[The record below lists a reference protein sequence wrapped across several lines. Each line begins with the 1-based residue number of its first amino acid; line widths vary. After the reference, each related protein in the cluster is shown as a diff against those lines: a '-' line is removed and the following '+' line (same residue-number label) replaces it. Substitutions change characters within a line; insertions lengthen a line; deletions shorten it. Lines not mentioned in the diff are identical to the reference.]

1 MPKSILLSPAAA
13 SFDQFDNFEE
23 RGKNLRGYVKKMLEN
38 SFKFLVLNYWRSID
52 KKILLSFFILF
63 FLGLF
68 FLFHL
73 HHHLLGKD
81 LIRIIIFF
89 FTKHLTYTLIAIL
102 IMLLISFVKTEI
114 VIKLVFPLFLVS
126 FFLLSMVPISGIEI
140 KGSKRWID
148 LYFFRLQPIE
158 ILKPLFILMTVK
170 ILTIEKLK
178 NTQIKYLLSFI
189 LLCSVIILLIDQPDL
204 GQSILLTGSWVAT
217 VFISGV
223 SLIYILIF
231 FPFFLFLSSL
241 LFFLPEKFGYIINR
255 LVAFLDPNQGDI
267 FQSSS
272 ALDAIKLGGLTGQGM
287 GEGILKESVP
297 EAHTDYVIA
306 VISEEY
312 GSLVSIS
319 ILVVFLYIAFRIIKN
334 CFKQE
339 NQFLRISLSGLASLL
354 IFQTFIH
361 AGVNTLLLPTTGM
374 TLPFLSY
381 GGSSLIGSAILAG
394 LVLNYTK
401 NKAYL
406 YD

>member
-1 MPKSILLSPAAA
+1 
-13 SFDQFDNFEE
+13 
-23 RGKNLRGYVKKMLEN
+23 MLIN
-38 SFKFLVLNYWRSID
+38 SFKFYFINYWRSID
-52 KKILLSFFILF
+52 KKILICFFILF

-68 FLFHL
+68 FSFSSTSSLAGERL
-73 HHHLLGKD
+73 DKD
-81 LIRIIIFF
+81 YYFF
-89 FTKHLTYTLIAIL
+89 FTKHLLYTCLALTIMIL
-102 IMLLISFVKTEI
+102 ISALKTEI
-114 VIKLVFPLFLVS
+114 LTNLVIPSFIISFIFLA
-126 FFLLSMVPISGIEI
+126 LVPIIGLEV
-140 KGSKRWID
+140 KGAKRWLD

-158 ILKPLFILMTVK
+158 ILKPFFILMTVK
-170 ILTIEKLK
+170 ILTFNKFE
-178 NTQIKYLLSFI
+178 NSQIKYILSFI
-189 LLCSVIILLIDQPDL
+189 LLVSVLILLIDQPDL
-204 GQSILLTGSWVAT
+204 GQSILLICSWIAT

-223 SLIYILIF
+223 SLIYIFIFFSVFLIF
-231 FPFFLFLSSL
+231 ITSL
-241 LFFLPEKFGYIINR
+241 LFFLPEKFGYITNR
-255 LVAFLDPNQGDI
+255 LITFFDSSHGDR

-312 GSLVSIS
+312 GSLASIM
-319 ILVVFLYIAFRIIKN
+319 IMIIFLYISYRVIRN
-334 CFKQE
+334 CFVLE
-339 NQFLRISLSGLASLL
+339 SQFLKFSLSGLATLL

-361 AGVNTLLLPTTGM
+361 AGVNTNLLPTTGM

-401 NKAYL
+401 NVTYL